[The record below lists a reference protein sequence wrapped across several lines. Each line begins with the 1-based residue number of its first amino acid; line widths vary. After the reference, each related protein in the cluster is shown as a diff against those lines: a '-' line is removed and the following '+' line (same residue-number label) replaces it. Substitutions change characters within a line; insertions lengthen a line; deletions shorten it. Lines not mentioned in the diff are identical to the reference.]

1 MPRFIPL
8 NRFYNGALSLAALL
22 CVGVPGFAADDN
34 ASPQVEKTPT
44 VLRVLSYNIQIG
56 RAPGGS
62 YSDPA
67 QAFLDRTAKV
77 IADANP
83 DVAGLQ
89 EVDNKTNR
97 SGADLDQLAVLAEK
111 TGLNGR
117 FESKIELPGGLYGIG
132 VLSREKPLHTA
143 KVYLEGSSHRRVLQI
158 CEFENY
164 VFFNTHL
171 PLTQETRLQAVKVIE
186 EEAKKY
192 DKPIILVG
200 DVNATPDS
208 PEVVELKKTWRSI
221 GADAPT
227 FRADAPTVQ
236 IDYVFIR
243 NAPNARVVET
253 CVVDEPLAS
262 DHRPVFCVVEF

>member
-1 MPRFIPL
+1 MQHFPRL
-8 NRFYNGALSLAALL
+8 NSFCGIALASVAFLVPAAST
-22 CVGVPGFAADDN
+22 FADDAKSPEN
-34 ASPQVEKTPT
+34 AAKPT

-77 IADANP
+77 IADVNP

-89 EVDNKTNR
+89 EVDNQTNR
-97 SGADLDQLAVLAEK
+97 SGADVDQLATLAEK
-111 TGLNGR
+111 TGLNGK
-117 FESKIELPGGLYGIG
+117 FESKIELPGGLYGVG
-132 VLSREKPLHTA
+132 VLSREKPLQTA
-143 KVYLEGSSHRRVLQI
+143 KVYLQGSAHRRVLQI

-164 VFFNTHL
+164 VFFNTHF
-171 PLTQETRLQAVKVIE
+171 PLTQETRLQAVKIIE

-200 DVNATPDS
+200 DINATPDS
-208 PEVVELKKTWRSI
+208 AEVVELKKTWRSI

-227 FRADAPTVQ
+227 FRADKPTVQ

-243 NAPNARVVET
+243 NAPNASVVET

>member
-1 MPRFIPL
+1 MPRFPQP
-8 NRFYNGALSLAALL
+8 NRFYFGALSLAAFL
-22 CVGVPGFAADDN
+22 CFGVPSHGNDAV
-34 ASPQVEKTPT
+34 SPEKDKTPT
-44 VLRVLSYNIQIG
+44 VLRVLTYNIQIG

-77 IADANP
+77 VADANP

-89 EVDNKTNR
+89 EVDCKTNR
-97 SGADLDQLAVLAEK
+97 SGADVDQLAVLAEK
-111 TGLNGR
+111 TGLNGK
-117 FESKIELPGGLYGIG
+117 FESKIELPGGLYGVG
-132 VLSREKPLHTA
+132 VLSREKPLRTA

-158 CEFENY
+158 CEFEKY

-171 PLTQETRLQAVKVIE
+171 PLTQATRLQAIKIIE

-208 PEVVELKKTWRSI
+208 PEVLELKKTWRSI

-243 NAPNARVVET
+243 NAPNARVIET

>member
-1 MPRFIPL
+1 MPRINQFK
-8 NRFYNGALSLAALL
+8 RFYRNALPFVALL
-22 CVGVPGFAADDN
+22 GFGFPAFGDDAA
-34 ASPQVEKTPT
+34 SHEKKKTPT
-44 VLRVLSYNIQIG
+44 VLRILSYNIQIG

-62 YSDPA
+62 YADPA

-77 IADANP
+77 VSDVNP

-89 EVDNKTNR
+89 EVDCKTNR
-97 SGADLDQLAVLAEK
+97 SGADVDQLAALAEK
-111 TGLNGR
+111 TGLNGK
-117 FESKIELPGGLYGIG
+117 FESKIELPGGLYGVG
-132 VLSREKPLHTA
+132 VLSREKPLRTA
-143 KVYLEGSSHRRVLQI
+143 KVYLEGSAHRRVLQI

-164 VFFNTHL
+164 VFFNTHF
-171 PLTQETRLQAVKVIE
+171 PLTQTLRLQAVKSLE

-200 DVNATPDS
+200 DINATPDS

-227 FRADAPTVQ
+227 FRADKPTVQ

-243 NAPNARVVET
+243 NAPNARVIET